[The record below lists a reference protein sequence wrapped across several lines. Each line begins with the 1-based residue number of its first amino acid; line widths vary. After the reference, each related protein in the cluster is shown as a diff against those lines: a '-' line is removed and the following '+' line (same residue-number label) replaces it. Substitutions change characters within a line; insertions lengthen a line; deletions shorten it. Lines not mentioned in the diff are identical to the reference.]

1 MIVKVFE
8 SDEFTEYLD
17 YKTIKQPEG
26 FNICEVEE
34 IVDFKTP
41 KKLNSDKHYC
51 SMRVIAHYDLQKK
64 LRKSTSKLAC
74 SDSMGGGTVLL
85 QDDTKSDWE
94 EIIPDSNSGKK
105 FEFLVRDKK
114 IEKLI

>member
-1 MIVKVFE
+1 MMVKVFE

-34 IVDFKTP
+34 VVDFKRP
-41 KKLNSDKHYC
+41 KKLSSDKHYC
-51 SMRVIAHYDLQKK
+51 SMRVMAQYDLQNK
-64 LRKSTSKLAC
+64 LRKSTCKLAC
-74 SDSMGGGTVLL
+74 SDSMGGGSVLL

-94 EIIPDSNSGKK
+94 EIISDSNSEKK
-105 FEFLVRDKK
+105 FELLVRNKK
-114 IEKLI
+114 IQKN

>member
-1 MIVKVFE
+1 MMVIVYE

-17 YKTIKQPEG
+17 YETIKMSED
-26 FNICEVEE
+26 FNIFQVEE

-41 KKLNSDKHYC
+41 KKLSSDKNYY
-51 SMRVIAHYDLQKK
+51 SMRVTAQYDLQKK

-94 EIIPDSNSGKK
+94 EIISNSNSDKK
-105 FEFLVRDKK
+105 FELLVRNKK
-114 IEKLI
+114 IQNK

>member
-26 FNICEVEE
+26 FNVCEVEE

-41 KKLNSDKHYC
+41 KKLSSDNHYC
-51 SMRVIAHYDLQKK
+51 SMRVIAQYDLQKK
-64 LRKSTSKLAC
+64 LRKSTTKLAC
-74 SDSMGGGTVLL
+74 SDSMGGGSVLL
-85 QDDTKSDWE
+85 QDDAKSDWE
-94 EIIPDSNSGKK
+94 EIIPDSNSEKK
-105 FEFLVRDKK
+105 FDLLVRNKT
-114 IEKLI
+114 IQN